1 MKAIRFALLL
11 LLLPALLAACGG
23 DSTQLRAVAEPHGK
37 EGEVAAP
44 TVLVSS
50 NDAIG
55 SFLTDN
61 TGRTLYTYSGDVRSS
76 QRSAVPVEMMSRW
89 PAFSLTAETFVYSA
103 NGRAPDADQYGFSE
117 NNPNEVGGVL
127 DLLTPNLQ
135 MDANDAGRLSQVTYN
150 GLPLYY
156 FAGDDR
162 AGDVNGH
169 NVDGFAAAAP

>member
-1 MKAIRFALLL
+1 MTAIRLALLL
-11 LLLPALLAACGG
+11 LILPVLLAACGG
-23 DSTQLRAVAEPHGK
+23 SSPQLRAIAEPRGK
-37 EGEVAAP
+37 EGEVDRP

-55 SFLTDN
+55 AFLTDN
-61 TGRTLYTYSGDVRSS
+61 TGRTLYTYRGDVPSS
-76 QRSAVPVEMMSRW
+76 HRSAVTGDMMSRW
-89 PAFSLTAETFVYSA
+89 PAFSLTADTFVYSA

-156 FAGDDR
+156 FAGDGR
-162 AGDVNGH
+162 AGDVKGH
-169 NVDGFAAAAP
+169 GLDGFSVAIP